1 VTDDDDSKPPI
12 LKVVSENPNARTDR
26 EIERARMRAKGRLA
40 DLAATMLRML
50 AGSESA
56 SFDLMRRMRDLI
68 DAQHELHK
76 LSGEWLSV
84 EDEQAALSLP
94 QSDLDSAATDH
105 DYRGWQR
112 HKGMERIVQGA
123 LRLAAHKILGEDPHF
138 GGKHSVEVIQQGIKT
153 LEELKRPI
161 PPARPKASAW
171 ADVDPG
177 PPAETLKRGSGERR
191 RSDGFSQ
198 SDLRELRKAIKAK
211 DTKRIAELTAK
222 LGKPSFKE

>member
-1 VTDDDDSKPPI
+1 MKFPM
-12 LKVVSENPNARTDR
+12 VSR
-26 EIERARMRAKGRLA
+26 
-40 DLAATMLRML
+40 
-50 AGSESA
+50 SA
-56 SFDLMRRMRDLI
+56 LEGQR
-68 DAQHELHK
+68 
-76 LSGEWLSV
+76 SGERSGRV
-84 EDEQAALSLP
+84 PCIVCRTVQEP
-94 QSDLDSAATDH
+94 C
-105 DYRGWQR
+105 R
-112 HKGMERIVQGA
+112 HGTARI
-123 LRLAAHKILGEDPHF
+123 AAHKILGEDPHF

-153 LEELKRPI
+153 LEELKRPM

-171 ADVDPG
+171 VDVDLG